1 MLESILEG
9 VGKAIDGL
17 AVGPRMDRFGLVR
30 EVGDGIAVCEGP
42 QDAHAGELL
51 SFDGGGEGI
60 IFDLRERDV
69 GCVLVS
75 GSDTVHSGT
84 RVRTTGRI
92 ADVPVGEEVIGRV
105 VNALGIPL
113 DGGPAIET
121 KERLP
126 VEREAPG
133 IADRGPVNTPL
144 HTGSKAVDSMIPLGR
159 GQRELILG
167 DRSTGKTAI
176 AIDAILNQ
184 QGEDVVCIYVSIGQK
199 VAATARVIQSLRDG
213 GAMKYTVV
221 VVADSADPPGLQYIA
236 PYAGTSIG
244 EHLAASGR
252 DVLIVYDD
260 LTKHAHVYRQISL
273 LFRRPPGREAFPGD
287 VFYIHSR
294 LLERSMRLSDEKG
307 GGSLTA
313 LPIVE
318 TKAGN
323 ISAYVPTN
331 LISITDGQI
340 YLDSKIFHQG
350 QRPAID
356 VGRSVSR
363 VGGKTQ
369 LPAVRAVAHSLKLEY
384 AQFQEVEVFTK
395 FGAQLEEATLQRI
408 ARGQRIR
415 EILKQPRLRP
425 VRVGL
430 LVGILMAANEGLLD
444 DIPTDEVQLFEENL
458 LEELPR
464 RAGELLEELG
474 QGQDLDE
481 EKAGQLKAVLRD
493 IRTLWGSEGHE
504 STQTS

>member
-1 MLESILEG
+1 VLESILHG
-9 VGKAIDGL
+9 VGKAIGEL
-17 AVGPRMDRFGLVR
+17 SVRAQMDRFGLVR
-30 EVGDGIAVCEGP
+30 EVGDGIVLCEGP

-51 SFDGGGEGI
+51 SFEGGAEGI
-60 IFDLRERDV
+60 VFDLKERDV

-75 GSDTVHSGT
+75 EIDKVRSGT

-105 VNALGIPL
+105 VNALGAPL
-113 DGGPAIET
+113 DGGPPVEA
-121 KERLP
+121 KEGLP

-144 HTGSKAVDSMIPLGR
+144 HTGSKAVDAMIPLGR

-176 AIDAILNQ
+176 AVDAILNQ

-199 VAATARVIQSLRDG
+199 VAATARTIQSLRDG
-213 GAMKYTVV
+213 GAMGYTVV
-221 VVADSADPPGLQYIA
+221 VVADSDDPPGLQYIA
-236 PYAGTSIG
+236 PYAGTSMG
-244 EHLAASGR
+244 EHLAASGK

-294 LLERSMRLSDEKG
+294 LLERSMRLSDERG

-369 LPAVRAVAHSLKLEY
+369 LPALRSVAHSLKLEY

-395 FGAQLEEATLQRI
+395 FGAQLEDATLQRI
-408 ARGQRIR
+408 TRGQRIR

-425 VRVGL
+425 VPVGL
-430 LVGILMAANEGLLD
+430 LVGILLAANEGLLD
-444 DIPTDEVQLFEENL
+444 DIPIHEVQLFEERL

-464 RAGELLEELG
+464 RAGELLEKLA
-474 QGQDLDE
+474 QGEKLDE
-481 EKAGQLKAVLRD
+481 EKEAQLKGVLKEVKD
-493 IRTLWGSEGHE
+493 LWSGEGHE
-504 STQTS
+504 STKAS